1 MARTADLTDESWTTD
16 PNDPTKKPKAT
27 TQPVPGP
34 GGAPQPLV
42 NGQPAPAAPS
52 QISSHWGAQDPRG
65 VEDMWFQYL
74 NSTGKATGPGQQGNG
89 FYAGGQAFRGN
100 LAPVVSD
107 FNARTGLNA
116 KVIDA
121 DKVDFGRGAQDVI
134 TSGGDWWLKGEGGGG
149 APGGAGGGGGT
160 SGAPMSFQD
169 ALSAANQYASTKGS
183 GGPLTDAEIAQAKN
197 DLGYQEGAMVDPAA
211 QQAIKQWIDQHRSGG
226 TTRVDDGT
234 GQVSKTGGAGGPGT
248 TGDLGKGDAS
258 ALYQMLLKR
267 ATQGLSVDPND
278 PVIRNQVD
286 AYGARQTQASRDALS
301 AEAESQGPNA
311 NLSAETRSAAEKAG
325 QNTSDFQSRMLYDE
339 VQGKKKEIQDA
350 LTSMGS
356 LLSDQQRLALQEQ
369 LAKLSLAQ
377 QQLQFTSSQAQ
388 QESQFGRT
396 QQQLESQFGRNLTQR
411 ELEFIRSL
419 QQRGYEFDTTQ
430 NYLNSPLNG

>member
-1 MARTADLTDESWTTD
+1 MARTADLTDESWTVD
-16 PNDPTKKPKAT
+16 PNDPTKKPKVT

-42 NGQPAPAAPS
+42 QGQPAPAGAP

-100 LAPVVSD
+100 LAPVISD

-121 DKVDFGRGAQDVI
+121 DKVDFGAGAQDVI
-134 TSGGDWWLKGEGGGG
+134 TSAGDWWLNSGGGG
-149 APGGAGGGGGT
+149 AAPGGGGGT
-160 SGAPMSFQD
+160 GATGAPMAYAD
-169 ALSAANQYASTKGS
+169 ALAAANQYASTKG
-183 GGPLTDAEIAQAKN
+183 GPLTETEIAQAKN

-211 QQAIKQWIDQHRSGG
+211 QQAIKQWIDQHRGGG
-226 TTRVDDGT
+226 TTRVDDG
-234 GQVSKTGGAGGPGT
+234 GGLDQVQKVDKAGGA

-267 ATQGLSVDPND
+267 ATQGLSVDAND
-278 PVIRNQVD
+278 PVIKNQVD
-286 AYGARQTQASRDALS
+286 AYGARQTQASRNALS

-311 NLSAETRSAAEKAG
+311 NLSAETRSAGEKVG

-350 LTSMGS
+350 LTSMGT
-356 LLSDQQRLALQEQ
+356 LLSDQQRLKLQEE

-377 QQLQFTSSQAQ
+377 QQLQFTSSQKQ

-396 QQQLESQFGRNLTQR
+396 QAQLESQFGRNLTQR
-411 ELEFIRSL
+411 ELEFIRNL